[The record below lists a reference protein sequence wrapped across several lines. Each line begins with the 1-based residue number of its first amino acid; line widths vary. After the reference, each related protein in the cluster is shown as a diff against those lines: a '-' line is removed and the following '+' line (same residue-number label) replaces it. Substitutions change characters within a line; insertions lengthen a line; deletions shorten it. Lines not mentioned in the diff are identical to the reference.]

1 MIFPDGIPVFGDK
14 AFRDKKCPKETL
26 EQVTFVRRIRDRYPA
41 TFGALIFHVKNE
53 GKRTWEQ
60 VARDKAEGMT
70 TGAVDIVIPGR
81 QSFLCELKR
90 RDHTLSRIHDEQVAY
105 LNAGQAAGAF
115 ACIALGAD
123 AAMGA
128 FDCWVAANG

>member
-1 MIFPDGIPVFGDK
+1 MIFPEGIPVFGDK

-26 EQVTFVRRIRDRYPA
+26 EQVTFVRRIRDRYPDS
-41 TFGALIFHVKNE
+41 FGALIFHVKNE

-70 TGAVDIVIPGR
+70 TGAVDIVIPGG

-90 RDHTLSRIHDEQVAY
+90 RDHTLSKIHEEQVKY
-105 LNAGQAAGAF
+105 LNAGQASGAF

-123 AAMGA
+123 AAIDA
-128 FDCWVAANG
+128 FECWRNG